1 MKQLFLLLALLL
13 FAFISNAQIV
23 QSTCV
28 AHDSIKDRYMNDA
41 QRLALRKIF
50 RQNLSYV
57 DSIQIPQSHTDTVLN
72 ALLAVYNATTLPARD
87 TIIGTGSSGIHTN
100 PVTPLMQN
108 LLLEADPSAPW
119 VPQLLAGNSTSD
131 STLNHIIN
139 SNQLYVIRQPSY
151 WFGLIYI
158 ELKTNTNKNLH
169 PLLVQLKT
177 VPGIIE
183 VYKNHHWYD
192 GPDIY
197 DSIYSDHVELIYD
210 YSWGDCLSG
219 CAYHRYW
226 KFKVYFDCRV
236 EYVGSYG
243 NSLPVTGNKEKIE
256 KTLTVYP
263 NPFKEAIMVEGVTGP
278 FQYTVTNLLGQQVLQ
293 GESESV
299 SMNNLKELLPG
310 LYLLTI
316 QENDRMQTFRI
327 IKE

>member
-210 YSWGDCLSG
+210 YSWGD
-219 CAYHRYW
+219 
-226 KFKVYFDCRV
+226 
-236 EYVGSYG
+236 
-243 NSLPVTGNKEKIE
+243 
-256 KTLTVYP
+256 
-263 NPFKEAIMVEGVTGP
+263 
-278 FQYTVTNLLGQQVLQ
+278 
-293 GESESV
+293 
-299 SMNNLKELLPG
+299 
-310 LYLLTI
+310 
-316 QENDRMQTFRI
+316 
-327 IKE
+327 